1 MPEPVAANTQ
11 WQYDYIPEYNLSEKV
26 IGGYLKEIWG
36 NYKYFVE
43 RKGDDFR
50 FWVPRRLYKVCEDH
64 LAIRPSTIIIILAQH
79 EQQELLERRQ
89 PKK

>member
-43 RKGDDFR
+43 VSPFVTASLCTTAGGTR
-50 FWVPRRLYKVCEDH
+50 V
-64 LAIRPSTIIIILAQH
+64 
-79 EQQELLERRQ
+79 
-89 PKK
+89 